1 MGNNFNNFEE
11 VSKSL
16 LKEFSGRAKDVIER
30 RFGIGSKSKRQ
41 TLEAI
46 GQFYKITRERV
57 RQIEDAAL
65 NKLRLSQSFDSLT
78 SPLFEIFQ
86 KELEKRGGVCR
97 EDHFIAGFAHGERDK
112 NYALFFLFLGS
123 PFSRLSAD
131 GSFYSRWTINK
142 ENASKVERAVASF
155 AESLG
160 QEPLTENEILDR
172 FNRHVAASLNHT
184 LEKSA
189 LLSWLGISKEITVN
203 PLGEWGLN
211 SSLLV
216 RPRGMRDFAYLVLKK
231 HGSPLHFREVAKKIE
246 DLAGRRSHVQTV
258 HNELIKDDRFIL
270 VGRGLYA
277 LSGWGYQ
284 PGTIKDIITNILKN
298 HGPLSK
304 VELVQKALQERH
316 VKENTVLI
324 NLQNKTHFKRL
335 DDGLYHL
342 A

>member
-1 MGNNFNNFEE
+1 MPDNFNNFEE
-11 VSKSL
+11 VAKSL
-16 LKEFSGRAKDVIER
+16 LKEFSGRSKDVLER
-30 RFGIGSKSKRQ
+30 RFGIGSKSKKQ

-46 GQFYKITRERV
+46 GRFYKITRERV
-57 RQIEDAAL
+57 RQIENAAL
-65 NKLRLSQSFDSLT
+65 NKLRSGQSFDLT
-78 SPLFEIFQ
+78 SPIFDVFR
-86 KELEKRGGVCR
+86 KDMEKRGGVCR
-97 EDHFIAGFAHGERDK
+97 EDHFVAGFADDRERDK
-112 NYALFFLFLGS
+112 NYTLFFLFLGS

-131 GSFYSRWTINK
+131 GSFYSRWTANK
-142 ENASKVERAVASF
+142 ENARK
-155 AESLG
+155 AENAIAGFIGNLG

-172 FNRHVAASLNHT
+172 FSRHVAASFSQK

-189 LLSWLGISKEITVN
+189 LLSWLGISKEITFN
-203 PLGEWGLN
+203 SLGEWGLA

-216 RPRGMRDFAYLVLKK
+216 RPRGMKDFAYLVLKK

-246 DLAGRRSHVQTV
+246 DLAGRRAHVQTV

-277 LSGWGYQ
+277 LLGWGYQ
-284 PGTIKDIITNILKN
+284 PGTIKDIIINIFKT

-304 VELVQKALQERH
+304 AELVQKALQERY

-335 DDGLYHL
+335 DDGRYHL